1 MKYSTMQNM
10 TKLKM
15 IHTLKNIPN
24 FTLEEGYTL
33 RFFQPG
39 EEQLWLELCQHG
51 LLDNMSM
58 ENWDTC
64 ITAFPTLV
72 PERDLYFI
80 CDPSGKPVATTI
92 AFTLPEGDGL
102 LHMVAATPESRGHGL
117 GYAMTVYGIQKLAKE
132 GEAKLMR
139 LNTDDF
145 RKGAVKVYLRSGFQ
159 PVLYDEGMQ
168 ERWQALC
175 DEFNIHGVEMLDLE
189 GNPTG
194 IIL

>member
-1 MKYSTMQNM
+1 MANT

-15 IHTLKNIPN
+15 IHTFKNVPDY
-24 FTLEEGYTL
+24 TLAEGYTL
-33 RFFQPG
+33 RYFQPG
-39 EEQLWLELCQHG
+39 EEQMWLELCLNG
-51 LLDNMSM
+51 LLQNTSM

-80 CDPSGKPVATTI
+80 CDSTGKAVATTI

-102 LHMVAATPESRGHGL
+102 LHMVTAAPEARGHKL
-117 GYAMTVYGIQKLAKE
+117 GYSMTVYGIQKLIRE

-145 RKGAVKVYLRSGFQ
+145 RKSAVLAYLRAGFQ
-159 PVLYDEGMQ
+159 PVNYDTDMV
-168 ERWQALC
+168 ERWTTLC
-175 DEFNIHGVEMLDLE
+175 NELDFHGVEMLDME